1 MVLFLPRSF
10 RNFASM
16 LRFKHLLP
24 ILLTLPLLAF
34 ASPLAPEQPQEVA
47 WSTLAKVTFEREY
60 MEEEDLTQW
69 VPTFSDDVLALDGYK
84 IKISGY
90 VIPVD
95 VDAQYFVLSS
105 NPFASCFFCGGA
117 GPETV
122 MDLKIRKNS
131 RRFTTDEYHT
141 FSGTLRLNAHD
152 IYELNYILE
161 GATLE
166 D

>member
-1 MVLFLPRSF
+1 M
-10 RNFASM
+10 
-16 LRFKHLLP
+16 RFKNIIALLLLLP
-24 ILLTLPLLAF
+24 LVGFATPLG
-34 ASPLAPEQPQEVA
+34 EEPQEVS
-47 WSTLAKVTFEREY
+47 WQTLAKVTFNKKYLED
-60 MEEEDLTQW
+60 EDLTQW
-69 VPTFSDDVLALDGYK
+69 VPTFSDDVMALDGYR

-95 VDAQYFVLSS
+95 VDAEYFVLSS

-122 MDLKIRKNS
+122 MDLRVRKGS
-131 RRFTTDEYHT
+131 RRFKTDEYHT

-161 GATLE
+161 GAEL
-166 D
+166 DN